1 MTLAEMMK
9 KAQERSSTVEFN
21 GNKYLMDLKT
31 QQDFK
36 KISGKAY
43 VRIGTGV
50 SVDYLTVDALDED
63 DNCYGL
69 KLEAIAFVK
78 VSDAMH
84 RDEFPVYAVVR
95 GYEPQQCGMAK
106 MLIRK

>member
-1 MTLAEMMK
+1 MTINEIMK
-9 KAQERSSTVEFN
+9 KAQERNSTIEFN
-21 GNKYLMDLKT
+21 GNKYPMDLKT

-36 KISGKAY
+36 KVYGKSY
-43 VRIGTGV
+43 VRVGAGV

-84 RDEFPVYAVVR
+84 RDAFPVYAVIN
-95 GYEPQQCGMAK
+95 GHEPQQCGMAK
-106 MLIRK
+106 MLIKK